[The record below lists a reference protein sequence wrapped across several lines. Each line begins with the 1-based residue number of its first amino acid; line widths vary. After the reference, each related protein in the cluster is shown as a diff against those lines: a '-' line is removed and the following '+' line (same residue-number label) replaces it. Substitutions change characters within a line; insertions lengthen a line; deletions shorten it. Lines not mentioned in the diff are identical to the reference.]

1 MFEEQLSSERR
12 FLDLWL
18 ESNFPAKTTTEG
30 QSFWSRTDAE
40 WPTRENSHFAA
51 WEVGPSAQDS
61 WQNVRKS
68 FLVLTFLCSEVH
80 LLEQFA
86 QKKFYPVLYVIGGSL
101 VRGHFPPMG
110 DLELQLA
117 NLLPTLQDVLDFLEQ
132 LDSLLGNLLCQS
144 CAIVLDDALEIKR
157 KVISTALKCA
167 SRGLVVLFTLQTLVS
182 LKILPLFFNYRR
194 MLHTMM
200 SKTNRH
206 GAELGLLEE
215 VQEQVVRLEESLR
228 LGAFTSFIDSKIK
241 HGVIGKHF
249 QRKALSSLMESYFLE
264 SIEYCFS
271 QLDTANENVFARSDL
286 LATLALF
293 VGYCWA
299 AGGNPKDKKVLK
311 AVLEIHQRAPLLP
324 LYSNLVVVPARF
336 LLDMLPAS
344 HLSSLPYDY
353 LKQANLQSNAYLQ
366 TFQKAMSARLDK
378 ISFRGAVWAT
388 ELCALISEGEG
399 SLSAADREQF
409 LTLLMEGLHMMTH
422 LRKALDQMVQLH
434 VEQLQPMSRDTLRCV
449 TSCICYLKLL
459 SGHIARS
466 WNLIEENM
474 EFFLEHYKLLLLD
487 QFKKAHD
494 HLIQLERNDGT
505 LRMRKVL
512 NRLGASYQYSPEYL
526 TVCAKLIKMGIQS
539 LQEKASTPQR
549 LLLNFILH
557 SITEFQIVPDSF
569 EIEGLACLKQM
580 EVTEEIGYFLQK
592 MGRCDSLYFHPEL
605 MRNAFQLLLQH
616 PEEANKL
623 PHLVNGF
630 LDVRFLGEEAG
641 VHDSASMFEND
652 VTSMMKVYFLD
663 PLSRIIERDL
673 LKLVC
678 VDYLT
683 STSQRTEE
691 MECQN
696 NVLPLLQ
703 LGSLSLISRDLN
715 ISDVVK
721 TRLALTLRKLT
732 SRGEIQWE
740 DLSRVKNMAQEK
752 YGMTLELLEP
762 FDGSTPTTLDRLGTM
777 EGVRAFV
784 ASYMFQLH
792 SFSFVLSPR
801 TPSNPRHDLP
811 EVVGIEDFMELVQAD
826 ITQVGCTALASLT
839 PQNELVEVL
848 SEPSPVVE
856 MDSGQVPFSPSPKS
870 EEVNQGD
877 AQGRQEG
884 TSDGR
889 GSVSAHFQ
897 SSGMDSFKKSP
908 SIPITSLNPDISQ
921 WTFLEKSKELSGGV
935 SIGSGNSL
943 RPATS
948 AQGLEKDGRITTFM
962 SILKTVLK
970 EKLSE
975 ISDLCSASETRS
987 VLSQTSQRWQNSQK
1001 AVGYQYPVPQAELV
1015 RKEVMALMKAGTLT
1029 TNIIHKLRFLIGD
1042 IGKIVSMV
1050 MLVFHGAA
1058 SVRDRTFVLFPRD
1071 VLLSYSCLT
1080 DFLEQI
1086 SVPEKIYQEG
1096 IDIDLTFSGFKPLS
1110 SVHVRHMALLEP
1122 VFDNA
1127 LDDHQLEV
1135 LRNLFVL
1142 APAMSLDHIESM
1154 RSLKNQYQGSS
1165 LNKIT
1170 ANTEDSFAVGL
1181 AFVLSMLNQTQ
1192 KFDAC
1197 HWFESSCRQYHMR
1210 LDRTKAIFQTQ
1221 RASAVPQS
1229 LRRPQD
1235 TETQRNLALIDTIK
1249 GTITELRLLEH
1260 SFLCATV
1267 LLKRQSNFPRPPT
1280 A

>member
-1 MFEEQLSSERR
+1 MFEEQLGAERR

-18 ESNFPAKTTTEG
+18 ESNFPAKTTTEA
-30 QSFWSRTDAE
+30 QSFWSCTEAE
-40 WPTRENSHFAA
+40 WPARESSHFSA
-51 WEVGPSAQDS
+51 WDVGPSAQDS
-61 WQNVRKS
+61 WQNVSKS

-86 QKKFYPVLYVIGGSL
+86 QKKFYPALYVIGGTL

-132 LDSLLGNLLCQS
+132 LDELLGNLLCQS
-144 CAIVLDDALEIKR
+144 CAIVLDDALDIKR
-157 KVISTALKCA
+157 KVVSTALKCA

-249 QRKALSSLMESYFLE
+249 QRKPVSSLMESYFLE

-311 AVLEIHQRAPLLP
+311 AVLEIHQRTPLLP

-366 TFQKAMSARLDK
+366 TFQKSMTARLDK
-378 ISFRGAVWAT
+378 IAFRGAVWAT
-388 ELCALISEGEG
+388 ELCALISEGQG
-399 SLSAADREQF
+399 TLSAADREQF
-409 LTLLMEGLHMMTH
+409 LALLTEGLHMMTH
-422 LRKALDQMVQLH
+422 MRKALDQVVQLH
-434 VEQLQPMSRDTLRCV
+434 VEQLQPMSHDTLRCI
-449 TSCICYLKLL
+449 TSCICYLKLF

-494 HLIQLERNDGT
+494 HLIQLERNDGS

-512 NRLGASYQYSPEYL
+512 NRLGASYQYSPECL

-549 LLLNFILH
+549 FLLNFILH
-557 SITEFQIVPDSF
+557 SITEFQVVPDSF
-569 EIEGLACLKQM
+569 EIEGFACLKQM
-580 EVTEEIGYFLQK
+580 EVAEQIGYFLQK

-630 LDVRFLGEEAG
+630 LDIRFLGEEAG
-641 VHDSASMFEND
+641 VCDCASMFENE

-663 PLSRIIERDL
+663 PLS
-673 LKLVC
+673 
-678 VDYLT
+678 YLT
-683 STSQRTEE
+683 STGQRTDDRD
-691 MECQN
+691 CQN

-715 ISDVVK
+715 ILDVVK

-732 SRGEIQWE
+732 SRGEIQWD

-752 YGMTLELLEP
+752 YGITLEVLEP
-762 FDGSTPTTLDRLGTM
+762 FDGSTPSTLDHLATVD
-777 EGVRAFV
+777 GVKAFI

-792 SFSFVLSPR
+792 SFTFVLSPR

-826 ITQVGCTALASLT
+826 ITQVGSTALASLT
-839 PQNELVEVL
+839 PRNEVAEDSV
-848 SEPSPVVE
+848 SDSPGPGE
-856 MDSGQVPFSPSPKS
+856 IESGQQGRLFSPSTKS
-870 EEVNQGD
+870 EDGTGGAGD
-877 AQGRQEG
+877 GLVKYGEGG

-889 GSVSAHFQ
+889 GSVSAQFQ
-897 SSGMDSFKKSP
+897 STGMDSFKKSS
-908 SIPITSLNPDISQ
+908 SIPMTSLNPDITQ
-921 WTFLEKSKELSGGV
+921 WTFLEKSKELVPV

-943 RPATS
+943 RPAPNSTY
-948 AQGLEKDGRITTFM
+948 GVEKDGRISSFM
-962 SILKTVLK
+962 SILKNLLK

-975 ISDLCSASETRS
+975 IAELCSASETRS

-1042 IGKIVSMV
+1042 IGKIVSMI
-1050 MLVFHGAA
+1050 MLVFHGVA

-1071 VLLSYSCLT
+1071 VLLSYSCFT

-1086 SVPEKIYQEG
+1086 NSPEKIYHDG
-1096 IDIDLTFSGFKPLS
+1096 IDIDLTFNGFKSRP
-1110 SVHVRHMALLEP
+1110 SVHAKHMVVLEP
-1122 VFDNA
+1122 VFDSA
-1127 LDDHQLEV
+1127 LDDHQLDV

-1192 KFDAC
+1192 KFEAC

-1210 LDRTKAIFQTQ
+1210 LDRTRAIFQTQ
-1221 RASAVPQS
+1221 RAITVPQS

-1235 TETQRNLALIDTIK
+1235 AETQRNLALMDTIK

-1267 LLKRQSNFPRPPT
+1267 LLKRQSIYPRPPT